1 MSKLK
6 IGDRVMV
13 YGAVQIGDQSYK
25 ARPGGKAT
33 IIYYPNSDPYVQ
45 FDDDRDT
52 HYSVDPKQCRRL
64 VKKPRRRIWIKI
76 IVQNESSDYKATQY
90 ICSSF
95 KVDDGFVEFIE
106 AQKKK

>member
-1 MSKLK
+1 MSKFK

-33 IIYYPNSDPYVQ
+33 IIYYPNSEPYVQ

-64 VKKPRRRIWIKI
+64 VKKPRRRIWIKT
-76 IVQNESSDYKATQY
+76 IVKNEYYKGTQY

-95 KVDDGFVEFIE
+95 KTDDSFVEFVE
-106 AQKKK
+106 VLKKK